1 MPTVSFLEWVPA
13 APNIELVVARGSARG
28 AGYTIHEIIRRMG
41 ELHYK
46 LKLQEE
52 QRNKPAKPCQIA
64 GGIAEMMGDD

>member
-1 MPTVSFLEWVPA
+1 MRTFSTLEWVPA
-13 APNIELVVARGSARG
+13 APNIEFVAARGSARNTSY
-28 AGYTIHEIIRRMG
+28 AIREIIRRM
-41 ELHYK
+41 EEINYK